1 MDMKVN
7 VKIIL
12 SALWVAR
19 MLSSLQGD
27 VVRFMQPGMLEEMMA
42 GTFSMI
48 CSPEIKLT
56 TLEKSY

>member
-1 MDMKVN
+1 LIKPFELAEVTKVFP
-7 VKIIL
+7 IIKD
-12 SALWVAR
+12 R
-19 MLSSLQGD
+19 INTG
-27 VVRFMQPGMLEEMMA
+27 EMMA